1 MRIPVVLALLAA
13 GYSTAVPLQ
22 AADSPQESAIEAR
35 EGVMHIRAFNLGHL
49 VAMVKKEVDY
59 DAQAAQTYANNL
71 KFLNQVDIS
80 SAWMEGT
87 SVDEYMETRAKPAVW
102 SERDKFVDYG
112 KKEAEAAD
120 KLAEVA
126 GDGLKALAP
135 AVSDVAQTCKNCH
148 DDYRT
153 KE

>member
-1 MRIPVVLALLAA
+1 MRIAAVLALAAA
-13 GYSTAVPLQ
+13 GVSVAVPLY
-22 AADSPQESAIEAR
+22 AADTPQESAIEAR

-59 DAQAAQTYANNL
+59 DAQAAQTYANNI
-71 KFLNQVDIS
+71 KFLNQVDMS
-80 SAWMEGT
+80 SAWMQGT
-87 SVDEYMETRAKPAVW
+87 SVDEYMETRAKPAIW
-102 SERDKFVDYG
+102 AEMDKFADYG

-120 KLAEVA
+120 KLAAVA

-135 AVSDVAQTCKNCH
+135 AVSELAQTCKNCH

>member
-1 MRIPVVLALLAA
+1 MPFPAMLALLIASLTLSPA
-13 GYSTAVPLQ
+13 TW
-22 AADSPQESAIEAR
+22 AADSPEETAIEAR

-59 DAQAAQTYANNL
+59 DAEAAQTYADNL
-71 KFLNQVDIS
+71 KFLNQLDMRT
-80 SAWMEGT
+80 AWMDGT
-87 SVDEYMETRAKPAVW
+87 SSDDYMETRAKPQIW
-102 SERDKFVDYG
+102 DEMDKFADHG

-120 KLAEVA
+120 QLAAVA

-135 AVSDVAQTCKNCH
+135 AVKDLAQTCKGCH

-153 KE
+153 D